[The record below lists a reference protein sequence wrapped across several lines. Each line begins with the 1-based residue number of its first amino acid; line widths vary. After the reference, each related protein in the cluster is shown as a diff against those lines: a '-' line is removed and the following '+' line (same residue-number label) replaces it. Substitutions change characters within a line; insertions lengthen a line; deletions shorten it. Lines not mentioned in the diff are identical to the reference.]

1 MRLYTIMALN
11 LYRPA
16 VIIEYDRLA
25 FTYDLFSTRI
35 TLDSNVRS
43 SELVL
48 DLYQPILPWDYVV
61 NQSVILEVKYN
72 QLLPGFLSDVLDH
85 ENLNKLSVGKYALGR
100 RILDRYI

>member
-1 MRLYTIMALN
+1 MALN

-48 DLYQPILPWDYVV
+48 DLYQPILPWDYAVSYTHLV
-61 NQSVILEVKYN
+61 CNWKIRI
-72 QLLPGFLSDVLDH
+72 
-85 ENLNKLSVGKYALGR
+85 LGR
-100 RILDRYI
+100 YSLSCGRKKSISYHTHKP